1 MRNLCK
7 DLEAYHDGEL
17 PPADQ
22 RHMREHVKNCPAC
35 AAELAELRAME
46 SMLTARFKDDRDI
59 SAAVL
64 SRIPKTAPQRPAG
77 YFWQGWWKVPAM
89 ALASCALTL
98 VLLESGLIPYNS
110 YMLTAAITGQREAL
124 KLTGFLFG
132 KPQVEDDKLLALLF
146 DGGEK

>member
-17 PPADQ
+17 PPAA
-22 RHMREHVKNCPAC
+22 RRLMLEHVKTCTAC
-35 AAELAELRAME
+35 AAELAELRALDK
-46 SMLTARFKDDRDI
+46 MLTARFSESPDI
-59 SAAVL
+59 TGAVL
-64 SRIPKTAPQRPAG
+64 SRLPKTAPQLPAG

-110 YMLTAAITGQREAL
+110 YMLTAAIKGQSEAL

-132 KPQVEDDKLLALLF
+132 KPQVADDKLLALMF